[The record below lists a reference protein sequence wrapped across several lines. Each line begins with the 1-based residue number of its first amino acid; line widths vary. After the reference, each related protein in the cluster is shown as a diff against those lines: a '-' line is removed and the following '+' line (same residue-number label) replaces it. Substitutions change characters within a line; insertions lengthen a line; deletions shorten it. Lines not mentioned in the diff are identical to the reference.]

1 MLYRLSSPIDGRPSG
16 VGTALFISIS
26 TLFSHS
32 KCSVNVGSGSYGGL
46 KKNEW
51 KGQTTPWR
59 NWGVKGKRSISYLA
73 HLCKHELRLEDC
85 WLKGLSQ
92 EEGSDGCEW
101 QQSRWIMNSNMV
113 LEKAEEDEIS
123 GQCKRISIEMKEWLF
138 SEIQE
143 KEAKV
148 EA

>member
-1 MLYRLSSPIDGRPSG
+1 
-16 VGTALFISIS
+16 
-26 TLFSHS
+26 
-32 KCSVNVGSGSYGGL
+32 
-46 KKNEW
+46 
-51 KGQTTPWR
+51 
-59 NWGVKGKRSISYLA
+59 
-73 HLCKHELRLEDC
+73 
-85 WLKGLSQ
+85 
-92 EEGSDGCEW
+92 
-101 QQSRWIMNSNMV
+101 MNSNMV